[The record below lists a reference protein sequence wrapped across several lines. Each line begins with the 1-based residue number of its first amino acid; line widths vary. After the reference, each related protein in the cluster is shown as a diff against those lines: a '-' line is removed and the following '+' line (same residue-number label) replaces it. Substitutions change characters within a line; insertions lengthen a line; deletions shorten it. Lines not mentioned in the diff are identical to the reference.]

1 MAELTLQAKV
11 DNLGQVMD
19 LVEEQLTPAGCK
31 MKTLMQVQIAVE
43 EIFVNI
49 AHYAYEESV
58 GMVTI
63 QVDVEGAPGQEQAAV
78 ITFADSG
85 TPYNPLE
92 REEPDLGL
100 SVEERP
106 VGGLGIFMVKKS
118 VDSVEYEYRNG
129 ENVLVL
135 RKGF

>member
-49 AHYAYEESV
+49 AHYAYGESV

-106 VGGLGIFMVKKS
+106 VGGLGIFMGGS
-118 VDSVEYEYRNG
+118 API
-129 ENVLVL
+129 
-135 RKGF
+135 

>member
-11 DNLGQVMD
+11 DNLGPVMD
-19 LVEEQLTPAGCK
+19 LVEKQLMPAGCK

-49 AHYAYEESV
+49 AHYAYGESV
-58 GMVTI
+58 GMVRI
-63 QVDVEGAPGQEQAAV
+63 QVDVERTTEQEQAAV

-92 REEPDLGL
+92 RKEPDTGL
-100 SVEERP
+100 SAEERP
-106 VGGLGIFMVKKS
+106 IGGLGIFMVKKS

-135 RKGF
+135 KKRF

>member
-49 AHYAYEESV
+49 AHYAYGESV

-63 QVDVEGAPGQEQAAV
+63 QVDVEGAPGQ
-78 ITFADSG
+78 
-85 TPYNPLE
+85 E